1 MKSTLWMTAV
11 ALCLTS
17 TAFAQAPGGG
27 PPSPDMMAARE
38 AMQKACATDMQKM
51 CSGKEGRE
59 AMQCLRG
66 SQDKASAGCK
76 DALSKM
82 PAPPARP

>member
-1 MKSTLWMTAV
+1 
-11 ALCLTS
+11 
-17 TAFAQAPGGG
+17 
-27 PPSPDMMAARE
+27 MMAARE
-38 AMQKACATDMQKM
+38 AMQKACAADMQKM

-76 DALSKM
+76 DAMSKM

>member
-1 MKSTLWMTAV
+1 MAERV
-11 ALCLTS
+11 GLTS
-17 TAFAQAPGGG
+17 RLRRSAQP
-27 PPSPDMMAARE
+27 R
-38 AMQKACATDMQKM
+38 CAGLSNDMQKM

-76 DALSKM
+76 DAMSKM